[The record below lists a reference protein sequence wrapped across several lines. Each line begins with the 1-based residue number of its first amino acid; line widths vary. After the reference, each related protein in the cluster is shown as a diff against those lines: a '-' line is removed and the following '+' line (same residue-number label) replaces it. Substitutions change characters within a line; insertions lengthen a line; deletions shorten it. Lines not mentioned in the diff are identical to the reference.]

1 MDWETKRIKDVFSFS
16 KGLSITKEDL
26 VEKGVPVISYGQIH
40 SKQNKGVKIDDSLI
54 RFVGEEHLTNG
65 EKALTNK
72 HDFLF
77 ADTSEDFEGCGNNVY
92 VDRDMTLFAGYHTII
107 LRNKKPQDCRYFVYQ
122 FNSDDWRTQ
131 IRKNVCG
138 IKVYS
143 ITQKSLSNISLLVPP
158 ESMQK
163 KISDFLDMKIQNIDA
178 RIELLE
184 KKKERYITIRKAVIN
199 EAVNGEGKGWKKRR
213 IKELFKIIGSG
224 STPDS
229 NVESYYDENGYNWL
243 QTGDLNDGIISS
255 TSKKITSSAIQR
267 YSTLK
272 TYKKGSLVVA
282 MYGATIGK
290 VGLLD
295 IDTTTNQACCVMSE
309 PKEIDTKFMFYW
321 FLSKKEFIISRATG
335 GGQPNIGQDT
345 IKFFEIEHPNL
356 DEQQKIVSYLDKKT
370 SAIDLIVSSIT
381 KQIDSLKTYRRALIN
396 EAVTGKLKIE

>member
-1 MDWETKRIKDVFSFS
+1 MNWETKRIKDVIQLKARIGW
-16 KGLSITKEDL
+16 KGLRSDEFQTKSYAYL
-26 VEKGVPVISYGQIH
+26 VTGQ
-40 SKQNKGVKIDDSLI
+40 D
-54 RFVGEEHLTNG
+54 
-65 EKALTNK
+65 
-72 HDFLF
+72 
-77 ADTSEDFEGCGNNVY
+77 
-92 VDRDMTLFAGYHTII
+92 
-107 LRNKKPQDCRYFVYQ
+107 
-122 FNSDDWRTQ
+122 FNSAEIEWSECYQ
-131 IRKNVCG
+131 IDKERYEEDPYIQLENGDVLVTKDG
-138 IKVYS
+138 TIGKVAMVANLDKPACLNS
-143 ITQKSLSNISLLVPP
+143 GVFVLH
-158 ESMQK
+158 QK
-163 KISDFLDMKIQNIDA
+163 KNYFLQKYLFWQLSSSVFKEFIRENSDGSTIQHLYQNVFDLMNVIIPPDSTQQKIADFLDAKTQNIDA
-178 RIELLE
+178 RIEIME
-184 KKKERYITIRKAVIN
+184 KKRELYITLRKALIN

-255 TSKKITSSAIQR
+255 TSKKITDSAIQR

-309 PKEIDTKFMFYW
+309 PKEIDAKFMFYW
-321 FLSKKEFIISRATG
+321 FLSNKEFIISRATG

-381 KQIDSLKTYRRALIN
+381 KEIDSLKTYRRALIN

>member
-1 MDWETKRIKDVFSFS
+1 MDWETKRIKDVIQLKARIGW
-16 KGLSITKEDL
+16 KGLRSDEFQTKSYAYL
-26 VEKGVPVISYGQIH
+26 VTGQ
-40 SKQNKGVKIDDSLI
+40 D
-54 RFVGEEHLTNG
+54 
-65 EKALTNK
+65 
-72 HDFLF
+72 
-77 ADTSEDFEGCGNNVY
+77 
-92 VDRDMTLFAGYHTII
+92 
-107 LRNKKPQDCRYFVYQ
+107 
-122 FNSDDWRTQ
+122 FNSAEIEWSECYQIDKGRYEEDPYIQLENGDVLVTKDGTIGKVAMVANLDKPACLNSGVFVLHQKKNYFLQKYLFWQ
-131 IRKNVCG
+131 LSSSVFKEFIRKNSDGSTIQHLYQNVFDLMNV
-138 IKVYS
+138 IIPPDS
-143 ITQKSLSNISLLVPP
+143 TQ
-158 ESMQK
+158 QK
-163 KISDFLDMKIQNIDA
+163 IADFLDAKTQNIDA

-184 KKKERYITIRKAVIN
+184 KKKERYITIRKALIN
-199 EAVNGEGKGWKKRR
+199 EALNGEGKGWKKRR

-255 TSKKITSSAIQR
+255 TSKKITDSAIQR

-321 FLSKKEFIISRATG
+321 FLSNKEFIISRATG

-381 KQIDSLKTYRRALIN
+381 KEIDSLKTYRRALIN

>member
-26 VEKGVPVISYGQIH
+26 VENGVPVISYGQIH

-54 RFVGEEHLTNG
+54 RFVGEEYLKSG
-65 EKALTNK
+65 EKSLTNK

-107 LRNKKPQDCRYFVYQ
+107 LRNKKPQDCRYFAYQ

-131 IRKNVCG
+131 LRKNVCG

-143 ITQKSLSNISLLVPP
+143 ITQKTLSNISLLVPP
-158 ESMQK
+158 ESIQK
-163 KISDFLDMKIQNIDA
+163 KISDFLDAKTQNIDA
-178 RIELLE
+178 RIDILE
-184 KKKERYITIRKAVIN
+184 KEKEQYTNLRRVIIH
-199 EAVNGEGKGWKKRR
+199 EALNGKNWQVHR

-229 NVESYYDENGYNWL
+229 NTESYYDDNGINWL
-243 QTGDLNDGIISS
+243 QTGDLNDGLITS
-255 TSKKITSSAIQR
+255 TSKKISELALR
-267 YSTLK
+267 KYSTLK

-290 VGLLD
+290 IGLLE

-309 PKEIDTKFMFYW
+309 PKNINTKFLFYW
-321 FLSKKEFIISRATG
+321 FLNNKEFIISLATG
-335 GGQPNIGQDT
+335 GGQPNISQDT
-345 IKFFEIEHPNL
+345 IKFLNVSHPDIEKQIEIVN
-356 DEQQKIVSYLDKKT
+356 YLDKKT
-370 SAIDLIVSSIT
+370 STIDSIVEKIT
-381 KQIDSLKTYRRALIN
+381 IEIDSLKTYRRALIN
-396 EAVTGKLKIE
+396 EAVTGKLNIE

>member
-1 MDWETKRIKDVFSFS
+1 MNWETKRIKDIVKVNELTLSDSTNPNYEFKYVDIGSINQFKITDTETTLFFEAPSRARRIVRKNDILVSTVRTYLKAITYIDFDPKDTIASTGFAVMTPKKNINPKFLSYAVEADYFINDVIKESVGTSYPAINSS
-16 KGLSITKEDL
+16 KLEALSIILPPIET
-26 VEKGVPVISYGQIH
+26 QR
-40 SKQNKGVKIDDSLI
+40 KIA
-54 RFVGEEHLTNG
+54 N
-65 EKALTNK
+65 
-72 HDFLF
+72 
-77 ADTSEDFEGCGNNVY
+77 Y
-92 VDRDMTLFAGYHTII
+92 
-107 LRNKKPQDCRYFVYQ
+107 
-122 FNSDDWRTQ
+122 
-131 IRKNVCG
+131 
-138 IKVYS
+138 
-143 ITQKSLSNISLLVPP
+143 
-158 ESMQK
+158 
-163 KISDFLDMKIQNIDA
+163 LDAKTQNIDA

-184 KKKERYITIRKAVIN
+184 KKKKRYITIRKALIN
-199 EAVNGEGKGWKKRR
+199 EALNGEGKGWKKRR

-255 TSKKITSSAIQR
+255 TSKKITDSAIQR

-321 FLSKKEFIISRATG
+321 FLSNKEFIISRATG

-381 KQIDSLKTYRRALIN
+381 KEIDSLKTYRRALIN